1 MTSIS
6 PILIDFPE
14 SFETE
19 RLCIR
24 APQWGDGIQVN
35 EAIHES
41 IAELKPWLPF
51 AKTLPTLEESESNAR
66 QHRLNFLA
74 CTDMILYITD
84 KHTGDFIGSSGLH
97 QIDWDARKFEIGYW
111 LRTSC
116 TGKGYMTEAVTGIA
130 QFAIDHLQANRIE
143 IRCDDRNTSSSQVAI
158 RTGFTL
164 EGTLRNHKMNDGQWV
179 STMTFAKVRGIEY

>member
-1 MTSIS
+1 MTSIP

-35 EAIHES
+35 KAIYES
-41 IAELKPWLPF
+41 ITELRPWLPF
-51 AKTLPTLEESESNAR
+51 AKTLPTLEETETNTR
-66 QHRLNFLA
+66 QQRLNFLA
-74 CTDMILYITD
+74 RTDMILYITD

-111 LRTSC
+111 LRSSC
-116 TGKGYMTEAVTGIA
+116 TGKGYMTEAVRGIT
-130 QFAIDHLQANRIE
+130 QFAIDHLQANRLE
-143 IRCDDRNTSSSQVAI
+143 IRCDARNTGSSQVAS

-164 EGTLRNHKMNDGQWV
+164 EGTLRNHKMNDEQLV
-179 STMTFAKVRGIEY
+179 STMIFAKVRGIEF